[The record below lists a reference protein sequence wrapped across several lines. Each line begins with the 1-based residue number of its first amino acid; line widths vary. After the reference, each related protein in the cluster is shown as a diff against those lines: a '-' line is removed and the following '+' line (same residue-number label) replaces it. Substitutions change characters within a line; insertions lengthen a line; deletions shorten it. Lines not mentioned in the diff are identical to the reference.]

1 MLPFS
6 FFFESVRQAFNGV
19 FAQISDIFTVYYF
32 LRSAAPFTAD
42 LTAARTVFSP
52 LYSGIHT
59 IYIRASAITPE
70 CIMQAVAIY
79 AKARKKLGSFRV
91 FIKYRKR

>member
-1 MLPFS
+1 MGV
-6 FFFESVRQAFNGV
+6 SVRIPMKSNAGTRYLG
-19 FAQISDIFTVYYF
+19 IKTF
-32 LRSAAPFTAD
+32 LMLSVCR
-42 LTAARTVFSP
+42 
-52 LYSGIHT
+52 SGIYT

-70 CIMQAVAIY
+70 CIMQAAAIY